1 MKKKIPCMV
10 ETQRHTVHAARR
22 PEVDVA
28 QNPVLFEREEGG
40 DDGEGGAREQKV
52 KLKRKAYED

>member
-1 MKKKIPCMV
+1 M
-10 ETQRHTVHAARR
+10 HAARR